1 MVLIRFLLLLLLAA
15 SAFAPA
21 AAHKDHQKKM
31 AEAAA
36 AAKAEEEAARPPAD
50 AAVAHPMSPAV
61 HEAIK
66 EDVAKLEAEAAL
78 PVHQR
83 LLDWLGR
90 THPFAVHFPLAL
102 FPVSWLALIL
112 ARRRGGATD
121 VIRAL
126 IIVAGASAA
135 GAALLGWFN
144 AGLVMVDKD
153 PLLLW
158 HRWLGT
164 VIALVGSVLAVWAWR
179 RPSAANGRAM
189 VLLLGTLSLALLVQ
203 GWFGGALIHGIDHLN
218 W

>member
-1 MVLIRFLLLLLLAA
+1 M
-15 SAFAPA
+15 
-21 AAHKDHQKKM
+21 
-31 AEAAA
+31 
-36 AAKAEEEAARPPAD
+36 
-50 AAVAHPMSPAV
+50 
-61 HEAIK
+61 
-66 EDVAKLEAEAAL
+66 
-78 PVHQR
+78 
-83 LLDWLGR
+83 
-90 THPFAVHFPLAL
+90 HPFAVHFPLAL
-102 FPVSWLALIL
+102 FPVSWLALVL

-144 AGLVMVDKD
+144 AGLATVDKD

-164 VIALVGSVLAVWAWR
+164 AIALVGGVLALWAWR
-179 RPSAANGRAM
+179 RPSAANGRIM
-189 VLLLGTLSLALLVQ
+189 VLLLGTVSLSLLVQ